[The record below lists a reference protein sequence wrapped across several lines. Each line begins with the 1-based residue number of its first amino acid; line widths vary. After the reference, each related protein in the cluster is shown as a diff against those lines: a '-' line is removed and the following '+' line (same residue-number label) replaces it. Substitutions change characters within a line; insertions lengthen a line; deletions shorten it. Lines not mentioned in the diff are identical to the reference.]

1 MEAAALGL
9 AGNAVGILL
18 PKLQETFSSILKVRD
33 NARFIKDELESMNAF
48 LVMNAAMGQYTDD
61 DLELNVWMSQVR
73 GIAYDIEDW
82 AEEFTWRLCQ
92 PHWHGIGSCFP
103 DVVRFTKDLVA
114 RVKIANNVH
123 GLKGRVLE
131 VGERSKRYGLRGRTT
146 QEPTSSSIIAP
157 VARMQHDPRLGAH
170 LTDDAM
176 LVGMDGPRNTLMDW
190 LIPGDGSILRI
201 ISVVGMGGLG
211 KTTLV
216 KKLYENRQVMEH
228 FHRSAWIT
236 VSQTFSLKVLL
247 RDMINQLL
255 GSQVFSAEMTEGQ
268 LVQQLRDEL
277 MKLNTSYVI
286 VLDDVWS
293 LNAWLSFFPAL
304 PDNSLGS
311 RIIVTTRNLDVASF
325 CSQESGHVYHL
336 KPLCPENSWLLFCK
350 KAFPRHYS
358 NCPPTFTHLSKEIL
372 GKCDGLPLA
381 IVTIGGVLASKPLL
395 ESECQKLHDHLG
407 TSIMSHQGLDAMT
420 RILSFSYY
428 DLPYYLKPLFLY
440 LAIFPEDYQI
450 RRKRLLRRWIAEGL
464 VHATRDMSTEE
475 VAEWY
480 FKELMD
486 RSMIL
491 SSIINGDTT
500 VHSCHIHD
508 IMLEFTLN
516 MSEKDNLVSII
527 TRKQQPPAPAPAP
540 QTQDVR
546 EARHLALHQHSLP
559 ANIHK
564 NKKLEHVRSL
574 TVFSEGIVSLKN
586 TSRMKLLRVLDLE
599 GCHLSEVDGD
609 LEVIGQFTLLRYLN
623 LRNTSI
629 RSLPKALAKLQN
641 LETLDLRWTKVTEI
655 PPHITKLH
663 KLEYLSVG
671 GFERDPSGA
680 SLTCHGAELPAE
692 GMTALKALKTLSM
705 VSFKTNP
712 RELGEMTQLTK
723 LGAKD
728 ITTPENAM
736 AFVETLDK
744 LSDQL
749 RALKVSW
756 NCDVPFLEE
765 VSQPP
770 VHLKSLWLSGIMIT
784 CKLPTWIASL
794 DRVSKMALAHT
805 ELDEE
810 GMQVLQRLPCLKE
823 LVLFENSYLNHELRF
838 LAGYFP
844 VLKLL
849 QIDSLS
855 HLTEFIFHGGG
866 LQLEIIEILAT
877 AGTTYMFHGSHK
889 PYPWPKETCTVI
901 TVVAR
906 LSTSPNP
913 LQLRRYTQQL
923 GGPAYVPMTGFP
935 KFDKSVCIRLR
946 HRTMGCSN
954 FLLESNGDLSVGCDL
969 PPECCDFP
977 SSIELMVYDAM

>member
-9 AGNAVGILL
+9 AGNAVAILL

-73 GIAYDIEDW
+73 DIAYDIEDW

-92 PHWHGIGSCFP
+92 PHWHGINSCFP
-103 DVVRFTKDLVA
+103 DAVRFTKDLVA

-131 VGERSKRYGLRGRTT
+131 VGERSKRYGLWGRTR
-146 QEPTSSSIIAP
+146 QEPKSSSIIIAP

-170 LTDDAM
+170 LTDDSM
-176 LVGMDGPRNTLMDW
+176 LVGIDGPRDTLRNW
-190 LIPGDGSILRI
+190 LMGEDASMLRV

-216 KKLYENRQVMEH
+216 KKLYDSQQMVEH
-228 FHRSAWIT
+228 FPRRAWIT
-236 VSQTFSLKVLL
+236 VSQTFALKVLL
-247 RDMINQLL
+247 RDMISQLL
-255 GSQVFSAEMTEGQ
+255 GSQVFSAEMTEDQ
-268 LVQQLRDEL
+268 LVQQLRYEL
-277 MKLNTSYVI
+277 MKLNTRYVI

-336 KPLCPENSWLLFCK
+336 KPLSPENSWLLFCK
-350 KAFPRHYS
+350 KAFPRHDS
-358 NCPPTFTHLSKEIL
+358 ICPPTFTHLSTEIL

-395 ESECQKLHDHLG
+395 ESEWQKLHDHLG
-407 TSIMSHQGLDAMT
+407 TSMMSHQGLDVM
-420 RILSFSYY
+420 RQILSFSYY
-428 DLPYYLKPLFLY
+428 DLPYYLKPFFLY

-464 VHATRDMSTEE
+464 VHATRDMSTQE

-480 FKELMD
+480 FKELMA

-500 VHSCHIHD
+500 VHSCHVHD
-508 IMLEFTLN
+508 IMLEFVLN
-516 MSEKDNLVSII
+516 MSDKENLVSII
-527 TRKQQPPAPAPAP
+527 TRQQQQQQQPPP
-540 QTQDVR
+540 QQPQDVHK
-546 EARHLALHQHSLP
+546 ARHLSLHQHSLP
-559 ANIHK
+559 SSIRK
-564 NKKLEHVRSL
+564 NKNLDHIRSL
-574 TVFSEGIVSLKN
+574 TVFSHGRVSLKN
-586 TSRMKLLRVLDLE
+586 TRRMKLIRVLDLE
-599 GCHLSEVDGD
+599 GCDLSEVNGD

-655 PPHITKLH
+655 PPQITKLH
-663 KLEYLSVG
+663 KLEYLFVG
-671 GFERDPSGA
+671 GFEQDSSGPA
-680 SLTCHGAELPAE
+680 LVCHGAEFPAE
-692 GMTALKALKTLSM
+692 GMTALKALKTLGM

-723 LGAKD
+723 LGVKD
-728 ITTPENAM
+728 INTPENAK

-749 RALKVSW
+749 STLKVSW

-765 VSQPP
+765 VSKPL
-770 VHLKSLWLSGIMIT
+770 VHLKSLWLSGRMN
-784 CKLPTWIASL
+784 CKLPPWIASL
-794 DRVSKMALAHT
+794 KGVSKMALAHT
-805 ELDEE
+805 ELDGE

-823 LVLFENSYLNHELRF
+823 LVLFENSYMGHELCF
-838 LAGYFP
+838 LSGYFP

-849 QIDSLS
+849 QIDGLC
-855 HLTEFIFHGGG
+855 HLTEFFFDGGG
-866 LQLEIIEILAT
+866 IQLEIIELLVT
-877 AGTTYMFHGSHK
+877 KGTEYQFNYSEIH
-889 PYPWPKETCTVI
+889 YNI
-901 TVVAR
+901 TVVCR
-906 LSTSPNP
+906 TSVLYNP
-913 LQLRRYTQQL
+913 LQMRRYTRLLPGGSDNVPLIHKDDGTL
-923 GGPAYVPMTGFP
+923 GICITYKGPRTTF
-935 KFDKSVCIRLR
+935 RLR
-946 HRTMGCSN
+946 SDN
-954 FLLESNGDLSVGCDL
+954 SLFDI
-969 PPECCDFP
+969 
-977 SSIELMVYDAM
+977 IEYILGKSYPLKI